1 MNFTPVSSSDIAAVA
16 TDRNDLVIKF
26 KSGGIY
32 KYVNAAKEFN
42 NLINA
47 NSCGKY
53 FHHNIKNYYIV
64 IKLS

>member
-1 MNFTPVSSSDIAAVA
+1 MNFIPVSSSDIAAIA
-16 TDRNDLVIKF
+16 IDGNDLVIKF

-47 NSCGKY
+47 SSCGKY
-53 FHHNIKNYYIV
+53 FRHNIKNYYV
-64 IKLS
+64 DIKLN